1 MIRFVVVVLAA
12 LLASQSAHARPPEI
26 RNVNVRG
33 FQIGQPTV
41 VTIDG
46 VDLLPAPKL
55 WLNANAVESAIDDK
69 QSNANRLVLT
79 VTLLN
84 EITPGVAQLRLAT
97 NEGVSNSV
105 TVALD
110 RLPQLPISE
119 TIAALPA
126 SLHGSVPGSGV
137 SKTSFTGKAGEDV
150 LIEVEAKRLGSKLRP
165 VVHLYDA
172 QRVQIAWAMPS
183 RTLAGDCRIATK
195 LPRDGQYTIE
205 IHDLQYAPPGVS
217 FFRLKVGQWQFADLA
232 FPPAVT
238 RGQEIALELLGTA
251 GVAKLPFKAP
261 ADGDVIP
268 TAFPNPQAASGS
280 PPSVLLSSITE
291 LVESIVATGGSPV
304 VSQASS
310 TGEPPVPT
318 IPVAIS
324 GRLDAP
330 GQLDQY
336 RFVVTPGAK
345 LTLEVFAERLGS
357 RIDAVLE
364 LRNKDGGVLASND
377 DGPTSIDPRLEFTVP
392 AGLDTLVFVL
402 RDALE
407 IANEQAIY
415 RLVVTNADKPTPE
428 VTATAKSDVTNIAS
442 GESQAF
448 EVNVSRRGYDGSLQL
463 SLGQLPPGVIAAGT
477 EIPAGASGTLVTLTN
492 DSSRTRESSDG
503 SLTTSAT
510 ELVTSLMLKS
520 PDGTVSARVRTDAP
534 ADDRTPVWL
543 REQFAIAATPKSA
556 TPFQVAWADAQP
568 MTQLALMSKPA
579 IPVKFIRP
587 PGMLGPIRLTLI
599 TSQLEPR
606 VNNQPN
612 LILALRPERVV
623 EVPVDPPVL
632 AAINALN
639 AINTQLA
646 EAVKQAAVAQ
656 GDAKIAADAKVADLT
671 TKKTAAEAAV
681 RDAEAKAPFT
691 SELALVI
698 PSVLPESSCD
708 IVIKAELL
716 NPERNV
722 VLRTAYSI
730 VRRLPVLNPLAL
742 KLSGPTTIEQTL
754 DPKAGAVVKLTGKID
769 RLAGFKGDVNLTLI
783 GQPGGVAITNAV
795 VKADQTDFA
804 LELRFPAN
812 FAAGE
817 VKGIKLVA
825 TGPGDPLTGNQP
837 IKAEVELTVKLIAA
851 P

>member
-1 MIRFVVVVLAA
+1 MRGHQSQIHGRSAFVILSVI
-12 LLASQSAHARPPEI
+12 LLAGHSANARPPEI

-55 WLNANAVESAIDDK
+55 WLNASAVDAAIDDK

-79 VTLLN
+79 ATLPN

-165 VVHLYDA
+165 VVHLLDA
-172 QRVQIAWAMPS
+172 QRVQVAWAMPS

-238 RGQEIALELLGTA
+238 RGQEVALELLGA
-251 GVAKLPFKAP
+251 SGGAKLPFKAP
-261 ADGDVIP
+261 MDGDVIP

-280 PPSVLLSSITE
+280 PPGVLLSSLIE
-291 LVESIVATGGSPV
+291 LVEFNVATGGSPV
-304 VSQASS
+304 ASQASS
-310 TGEPPVPT
+310 TGEPPVPS

-336 RFVVTPGAK
+336 RFAVTVGAK
-345 LTLEVFAERLGS
+345 LTFEVFAERFGS
-357 RIDAVLE
+357 RVDAVLE

-377 DGPTSIDPRLEFTVP
+377 DGPISIDPRLEFTVP
-392 AGLDTLVFVL
+392 AGLDTLVVVL

-428 VTATAKSDVTNIAS
+428 VTVTAKSDVANIAS
-442 GESQAF
+442 GESQVF
-448 EVNVSRRGYDGSLQL
+448 EVNVSRRGYDGPLQL
-463 SLGQLPPGVIAAGT
+463 SLGQLPPGVTATGN
-477 EIPAGASGTLVTLTN
+477 EIPAGASGTLLTLTGVG
-492 DSSRTRESSDG
+492 DAASQ
-503 SLTTSAT
+503 
-510 ELVTSLMLKS
+510 LVTSLMLKS
-520 PDGTVSARVRTDAP
+520 PDGTVSSRVRTDVP

-543 REQFAIAATPKSA
+543 REQFAIAATPKSP
-556 TPFQVAWADAQP
+556 TPFQIAWADAQP

-587 PGMLGPIRLTLI
+587 PGMLGPIRLTFV

-623 EVPVDPPVL
+623 EVPVDPPVQ
-632 AAINALN
+632 AAITALN
-639 AINTQLA
+639 TLITQLA

-681 RDAEAKAPFT
+681 REAEAKAPST
-691 SELALVI
+691 SELSLVI

-708 IVIKAELL
+708 VAIKAELL

-722 VLRTAYSI
+722 VLRTTYSP
-730 VRRLPVLNPLAL
+730 VRRLPVLNPLAA

-754 DPKAGAVVKLTGKID
+754 DPKAGAVVKLTGKIE
-769 RLAGFKGDVNLTLI
+769 RLAGFKGDVNLTLT
-783 GQPGGVAITNAV
+783 GQPGGVAITNAA

-812 FAAGE
+812 FVAGE
-817 VKGIKLVA
+817 VKGIKLIA
-825 TGPGDPLTGNQP
+825 TGPPDPLTGNQP
-837 IKAEVELTVKLIAA
+837 IRTEVELIVKLVATPA
-851 P
+851 N